1 MWRDLACY
9 ICISN
14 TLAHPSVISGKSIFM
29 PQNFG
34 GGRKLWT
41 GEEVAHMEMNAEAVL
56 RLACRKEDKISC
68 RLNSNLCTYFFVIGQ
83 FREGDEMK
91 STVFWQSSLSAQE
104 SRQ

>member
-14 TLAHPSVISGKSIFM
+14 TLAHPSVISGKGIFM

-68 RLNSNLCTYFFVIGQ
+68 RLNSNLCTYFSLWGNLE
-83 FREGDEMK
+83 RGMK
-91 STVFWQSSLSAQE
+91 
-104 SRQ
+104 